1 MVERKHH
8 LAAIPKISS
17 CEYTVSSGTEGAQ
30 FVRCPGGAND
40 QAPVARGEELAGSDA
55 LRGPRG
61 QRKIRSAHRPWC
73 KWHKIP
79 WQVYNSNA
87 PHHWHS
93 RSMAGG
99 HGQSKTPSVRH
110 LLCVSAGRAHGHL
123 SIADVGVAGSDAIVW
138 WWATVA
144 TGSPGADWSE
154 SANPQPQCR
163 GANSMKLGPPY
174 KTAYGPR
181 MPPASATSAWSSTW
195 CDP

>member
-87 PHHWHS
+87 PHHWVDG
-93 RSMAGG
+93 RW
-99 HGQSKTPSVRH
+99 PWSVEN
-110 LLCVSAGRAHGHL
+110 
-123 SIADVGVAGSDAIVW
+123 AI
-138 WWATVA
+138 
-144 TGSPGADWSE
+144 G
-154 SANPQPQCR
+154 
-163 GANSMKLGPPY
+163 
-174 KTAYGPR
+174 
-181 MPPASATSAWSSTW
+181 PASTLR
-195 CDP
+195 